1 MDNDDGSTLCFGTA
15 KLKKFPD
22 FYFFFFFYLCFL
34 QKKNTIYL
42 LCQQCRTALEIKV
55 EPA

>member
-22 FYFFFFFYLCFL
+22 FYFFYFFLSLFPSK
-34 QKKNTIYL
+34 KKNNLFIMSAVPHST
-42 LCQQCRTALEIKV
+42 
-55 EPA
+55 